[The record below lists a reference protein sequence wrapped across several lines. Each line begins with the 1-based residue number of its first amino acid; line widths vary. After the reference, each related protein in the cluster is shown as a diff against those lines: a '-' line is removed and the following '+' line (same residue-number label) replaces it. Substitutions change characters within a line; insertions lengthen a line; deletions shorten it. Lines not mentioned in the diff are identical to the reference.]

1 MANRI
6 FPVVE
11 VAQVPSSARARFR
24 RWVGIYGVSRL
35 ARSLRTD
42 RRLVHYWTR
51 QASPLVPSMT
61 NIRSLIALSTLEPLN
76 DGPLT
81 YEDIIGPVKISR
93 QTSHSFGRIRAN
105 VPRPVMTRRV
115 I

>member
-11 VAQVPSSARARFR
+11 VAQVPASSRARFR
-24 RWVGIYGVSRL
+24 RWVRVYGISRL
-35 ARSLRTD
+35 GRSLRTD
-42 RRLVHYWTR
+42 RCVVHRWVNPV
-51 QASPLVPSMT
+51 SPLTPALT
-61 NIRSLIALSTLEPLN
+61 TIRSLIALSTLEPLN

-81 YEDIIGPVKISR
+81 YEDIIGPVKIAK
-93 QTSHSFGRIRAN
+93 QTSHSFGRTRAN
-105 VPRPVMTRRV
+105 DSRPVMTRRV